1 MGGTLSTEVVSI
13 GLEGVGIVEI
23 DKKTFPLLLPEH
35 YDATFCA
42 YVLFLPDRGDY
53 TMVAYDAEG
62 RELGRRKVN
71 GDPASYQAQ
80 SGATGST
87 SEGGAYQSGVIS
99 LTPRVEVR
107 ARTSVPSAFIT

>member
-42 YVLFLPDRGDY
+42 YVLFLPDRG
-53 TMVAYDAEG
+53 TTPWLRTTRKDANSAAVRLTVIRRLIRHSPG
-62 RELGRRKVN
+62 R
-71 GDPASYQAQ
+71 QALHPK
-80 SGATGST
+80 A
-87 SEGGAYQSGVIS
+87 
-99 LTPRVEVR
+99 
-107 ARTSVPSAFIT
+107 ARTNPG